1 MKPTYITN
9 LLTGD
14 GAREEG
20 NTPSMT
26 APRWE
31 MEIFTS
37 DGRLL
42 SARRPGS
49 MDLDGVCLN
58 STGPALLSEPIGEVV
73 VYRNGIEWGR
83 FRSKSQYGVGAWDG
97 DDLTIMMYTAWLVG
111 FVKEDRDWTATLN
124 LNHPDAGKGAH
135 RFVDGAIG
143 WPD

>member
-1 MKPTYITN
+1 MKPTYISN

-20 NTPSMT
+20 STPSMT

-31 MEIFTS
+31 MEIFAP

-49 MDLDGVCLN
+49 MDLDGMCLT

-73 VYRNGIEWGR
+73 VYRNDIEWGR
-83 FRSKSQYGVGAWDG
+83 FRSKHGIPTAIEG
-97 DDLTIMMYTAWLVG
+97 DDLTIMAPTAWLVG
-111 FVKEDRDWTATLN
+111 FVEEDWDWTVTLN
-124 LNHPDAGKGAH
+124 ANHPDADKGTLT
-135 RFVDGAIG
+135 FVDGAIG